1 MNMARVVQRV
11 YVLVAVLAA
20 ESLLAVSDP
29 YTCFTLARIYS
40 DIVTLGPMLG
50 S

>member
-1 MNMARVVQRV
+1 MARVVQRV

-29 YTCFTLARIYS
+29 YACFTLLYHHI
-40 DIVTLGPMLG
+40 DIVTVDPRLG